1 MTISLA
7 PLTAAQQPIPWH
19 AYAAFG
25 AIALGT
31 VQLIGPK
38 GTIPHRALGFLWA
51 GLMLFVAGSSLWIH
65 ELREWGSW
73 SWIHLLSLLTLVS
86 VPLAVWQ
93 AHRHRVAEHR
103 RMMILLY
110 SLALVVTGLFTLL
123 PGRIMHAVFFGN

>member
-1 MTISLA
+1 MARLCGVRRDSVGYGSTDRA
-7 PLTAAQQPIPWH
+7 EGH
-19 AYAAFG
+19 
-25 AIALGT
+25 
-31 VQLIGPK
+31 
-38 GTIPHRALGFLWA
+38 TIPHRALGFLWA
-51 GLMLFVAGSSLWIH
+51 GLMLFFAGSSLWIH

-86 VPLAVWQ
+86 VPPAVWQ
-93 AHRHRVAEHR
+93 AHRHRVPEHR